1 MEKREQHKQ
10 RAINDVIQINEEVE
24 IKLLLE
30 IKKSNEH
37 NLQNLDKLINYVSVQ
52 NATLEMFS

>member
-30 IKKSNEH
+30 IRKYNEQH
-37 NLQNLDKLINYVSVQ
+37 LQNTDKLINDVSVQ
-52 NATLEMFS
+52 T